1 MLILLLTA
9 VSHRPKLWLVF
20 WALYLAAFASKL
32 PRTLKVRPSSSSNNS
47 LDACTQR
54 SSSMA
59 SRFVGSVSAFQPPL
73 SSFRTQS
80 QRISSSESV
89 HQNGCERFTLSHE
102 RCRRRSSRY
111 GGGIVESSSVSRDNA
126 RYASRTCLF
135 LSQSNT
141 HNDDEGDEEEE
152 EWHPRDPAH
161 TTPQLLAGIWHQISE
176 ASGMPKGDTYS
187 VLYPHMQ
194 HDLNTP
200 RFLQSLF
207 HHLDVCKDV
216 CDHFGIS
223 TTLVPLQDAKTKQV
237 IGFTAKSFRNPK
249 DASQEDGDDMEF
261 PYDPMWDDGTDY
273 DTLYAGIDDE
283 YDDGPAGSKSAA
295 SSSSSSA
302 TPIENEVPSEDE
314 TITEITQ
321 QWVGKLMSDMGICP
335 FTSGPNRAGLPLG
348 DVLYTLDRSTTVE
361 DMYARFWKEVIRIE
375 QVKEKDLSTTL
386 LIVPHFFLHNVEMF
400 ENFSNTLTQSLTS
413 LQIEDLIQ
421 LVFFHP
427 HWSFRDGMDR
437 SGAGSAAAA
446 NYARRSPWPMINLLR
461 TNQVRSAQRG
471 IPTGAVYQQNAKALA
486 AVGVDKLEGMLR
498 QRNWSDIEEYKV
510 NRRELDALR
519 IAQDYQ
525 ATGSVRPKDLTLEGD
540 RTPAANKVDRRQ
552 VEQGDLVTVL
562 LQAMDKR
569 LGRGSSSGAQGH
581 HPQALSGPET
591 SASAMAADFLI
602 QQLDA
607 IVSSSRTAAVS
618 AASSFEAP
626 PAAAA
631 LDPREAARLARMEAA
646 RQALLADVAGDRYD
660 DADASADRGDE
671 MSNVLFGKGGIP
683 DRADDDQFNKGL
695 DPSSF
700 Y

>member
-1 MLILLLTA
+1 VA
-9 VSHRPKLWLVF
+9 VAV
-20 WALYLAAFASKL
+20 AA
-32 PRTLKVRPSSSSNNS
+32 
-47 LDACTQR
+47 
-54 SSSMA
+54 
-59 SRFVGSVSAFQPPL
+59 RFVGSVSAFQPPL
-73 SSFRTQS
+73 SSFRIQS
-80 QRISSSESV
+80 QRIYHAV
-89 HQNGCERFTLSHE
+89 RQGDATPRFTLRRHE
-102 RCRRRSSRY
+102 RCRRVSRG
-111 GGGIVESSSVSRDNA
+111 GGGIVESSSRSRDNA
-126 RYASRTCLF
+126 RYGSSRTGLF
-135 LSQSNT
+135 LSNT
-141 HNDDEGDEEEE
+141 NDEQDAEEDE

-176 ASGMPKGDTYS
+176 ASGMPKGDAYS

-194 HDLNTP
+194 QDLNTP

-223 TTLVPLQDAKTKQV
+223 TTLVPLHDAKTKHV
-237 IGFTAKSFRNPK
+237 IGFTAKSFRNP
-249 DASQEDGDDMEF
+249 QEDTSEGNDMDMEF

-283 YDDGPAGSKSAA
+283 YDDGPGSKKTA
-295 SSSSSSA
+295 SSPSSSA
-302 TPIENEVPSEDE
+302 TPIENEVPADDE

-348 DVLYTLDRSTTVE
+348 DVLYTLDRSTSVE

-375 QVKEKDLSTTL
+375 QIKEKDLSTTL

-400 ENFSNTLTQSLTS
+400 DNFSNTLTQSLTS
-413 LQIEDLIQ
+413 LQVEDLIQ

-461 TNQVRSAQRG
+461 TSQVRSAQRG

-498 QRNWSDIEEYKV
+498 QRNWSDVEEYKV

-525 ATGSVRPKDLTLEGD
+525 ETGSVRPQDMTLEGD

-569 LGRGSSSGAQGH
+569 LGRGSSSGAQGQ
-581 HPQALSGPET
+581 PQALSGPET

-607 IVSSSRTAAVS
+607 IASSSGAAAVS
-618 AASSFEAP
+618 AATSEAP

-631 LDPREAARLARMEAA
+631 LDPREAARLARLEAA

-660 DADASADRGDE
+660 DDSGASADRGDE
-671 MSNVLFGKGGIP
+671 MTNVLFGKGGIL

>member
-1 MLILLLTA
+1 MFL
-9 VSHRPKLWLVF
+9 
-20 WALYLAAFASKL
+20 
-32 PRTLKVRPSSSSNNS
+32 SNNIETE
-47 LDACTQR
+47 DD
-54 SSSMA
+54 
-59 SRFVGSVSAFQPPL
+59 
-73 SSFRTQS
+73 
-80 QRISSSESV
+80 
-89 HQNGCERFTLSHE
+89 
-102 RCRRRSSRY
+102 
-111 GGGIVESSSVSRDNA
+111 VED
-126 RYASRTCLF
+126 
-135 LSQSNT
+135 
-141 HNDDEGDEEEE
+141 E

-176 ASGMPKGDTYS
+176 ASGMPKGDAYS
-187 VLYPHMQ
+187 VLYPQMQ

-249 DASQEDGDDMEF
+249 DDTSEDDGDDMDMEF

-295 SSSSSSA
+295 SSSSSSS
-302 TPIENEVPSEDE
+302 TPIENEVPSDDE

-348 DVLYTLDRSTTVE
+348 DVLYTLDRSSTVE

-400 ENFSNTLTQSLTS
+400 DNFSNTLTQSLTS

-461 TNQVRSAQRG
+461 TTQVRSAQRG

-486 AVGVDKLEGMLR
+486 SVGVDKLEDMLR
-498 QRNWSDIEEYKV
+498 QRDWSHVEEYKV

-525 ATGSVRPKDLTLEGD
+525 ATGSVSPKDLTLEGD

-569 LGRGSSSGAQGH
+569 LGRSSGGNGGNGPAQG

-607 IVSSSRTAAVS
+607 IVSSSSSAAVS
-618 AASSFEAP
+618 GATSFEAP

-631 LDPREAARLARMEAA
+631 LDPREAARMARLEAA

-660 DADASADRGDE
+660 DDSGTSADRGDE
-671 MSNVLFGKGGIP
+671 MTNVLFGKGGIP

>member
-1 MLILLLTA
+1 
-9 VSHRPKLWLVF
+9 
-20 WALYLAAFASKL
+20 
-32 PRTLKVRPSSSSNNS
+32 
-47 LDACTQR
+47 
-54 SSSMA
+54 
-59 SRFVGSVSAFQPPL
+59 
-73 SSFRTQS
+73 
-80 QRISSSESV
+80 
-89 HQNGCERFTLSHE
+89 
-102 RCRRRSSRY
+102 
-111 GGGIVESSSVSRDNA
+111 
-126 RYASRTCLF
+126 
-135 LSQSNT
+135 
-141 HNDDEGDEEEE
+141 
-152 EWHPRDPAH
+152 
-161 TTPQLLAGIWHQISE
+161 LAGIWHQISE
-176 ASGMPKGDTYS
+176 ASGMPKGDAYS
-187 VLYPHMQ
+187 VLYPQMQ
-194 HDLNTP
+194 QDLNTP

-223 TTLVPLQDAKTKQV
+223 TTLVPLQDAKTKHV
-237 IGFTAKSFRNPK
+237 IGFTAKSFRNHK
-249 DASQEDGDDMEF
+249 GETSEEDGGDDDMEF

-283 YDDGPAGSKSAA
+283 YDDDNNKDSKKSLP
-295 SSSSSSA
+295 
-302 TPIENEVPSEDE
+302 TPIENEVPTDDE

-348 DVLYTLDRSTTVE
+348 DVLYTLDRSSTVE

-386 LIVPHFFLHNVEMF
+386 LIVPNFFLNNVEMF
-400 ENFSNTLTQSLTS
+400 DNFSNTLTQSLTS
-413 LQIEDLIQ
+413 LQVEDLIQ

-486 AVGVDKLEGMLR
+486 AVGVEKLEGMLR
-498 QRNWSDIEEYKV
+498 QRDWTHVEEYKV

-525 ATGSVRPKDLTLEGD
+525 ATGSVSPKDLTLEGD

-569 LGRGSSSGAQGH
+569 LGRGSGGNGPAQGH
-581 HPQALSGPET
+581 PHPQALSGPET

-607 IVSSSRTAAVS
+607 IASSSSAVS
-618 AASSFEAP
+618 VAPSFEAP

-631 LDPREAARLARMEAA
+631 LDPREAARLARLEAA

-660 DADASADRGDE
+660 DNDDASADRGDE
-671 MSNVLFGKGGIP
+671 MTNVLFGKGGIP
-683 DRADDDQFNKGL
+683 DRADDDDQFNKGL